1 MADSFWE
8 KQQQRKS
15 WVPWLVTVLVVLLA
29 GVVAWFGQGAHRALQ
44 DRLSAA
50 EAEALKGHE
59 RAKAAEQAQKD
70 LEEKLASFDAERA
83 QLATKLDQLSS
94 ERDQLTQVV
103 QEKDAELARLKATY
117 QDLEE
122 KMKAEIAEG
131 EIRLTQGEGRI
142 QVDLVDKILFDSG
155 EASLTERGAEVLTRL
170 GGVLVG
176 VEGRTIQVSGHTDDS
191 PPSPRLAA
199 TFPTNWELS
208 VARAVNVVRFLQE
221 KANVPARRL
230 VAAGY
235 GETHP
240 VASNATPKGR
250 ARNRRIELLLIPEL
264 PAAKPAELTEA
275 SAKSPAAPELKKA
288 VADTPA
294 PKGAVQPAKGTK
306 PGSR

>member
-15 WVPWLVTVLVVLLA
+15 WVPWLLTVLVVLLA
-29 GVVAWFGQGAHRALQ
+29 GVMAWFGQGALRTAQ
-44 DRLSAA
+44 ERLTAA
-50 EAEALKGHE
+50 EAEALKAHE
-59 RAKAAEQAQKD
+59 RAKSGEQVQQQ
-70 LEEKLASFDAERA
+70 LQEKLAAFEAEKS
-83 QLATKLDQLSS
+83 QLATQLNQLSS

-122 KMKAEIAEG
+122 KMKSEIADG
-131 EIRLTQGEGRI
+131 EIRLSQAEGRI

-191 PPSPRLAA
+191 PPSSRLAA

-221 KANVPARRL
+221 KAKVPARRL

-235 GETHP
+235 SETHP

-250 ARNRRIELLLIPEL
+250 ARNRRIEILLIPEL
-264 PAAKPAELTEA
+264 PSAKPAELTN
-275 SAKSPAAPELKKA
+275 AAPEVKKA
-288 VADTPA
+288 VADA
-294 PKGAVQPAKGTK
+294 PPPKDAVQPVKGTK
-306 PGSR
+306 PAQR

>member
-1 MADSFWE
+1 MTDSYWD
-8 KQQQRKS
+8 KQQQPPQPKRAS
-15 WVPWLVTVLVVLLA
+15 WLPWLITVLVVLLA
-29 GVVAWFGQGAHRALQ
+29 GVLTWFGQGAYRALQ
-44 DRLSAA
+44 ARADASD
-50 EAEALKGHE
+50 AEALKAHE

-70 LEEKLASFDAERA
+70 LEAKLAA
-83 QLATKLDQLSS
+83 LDSEKSQLSTQLS
-94 ERDQLTQVV
+94 QLSTERDQLTQVV

-122 KMKAEIAEG
+122 KMKAEIADG
-131 EIRLTQGEGRI
+131 EIRLSQAEGRI

-155 EASLTERGAEVLTRL
+155 EATLTERGAGVLTRL
-170 GGVLVG
+170 GAVLVG

-191 PPSPRLAA
+191 PPSQRLAA

-221 KANVPARRL
+221 KAKVPARRL

-250 ARNRRIELLLIPEL
+250 ARNRRIEILLIPEL
-264 PAAKPAELTEA
+264 PTAKPAELTSD
-275 SAKSPAAPELKKA
+275 SAK
-288 VADTPA
+288 
-294 PKGAVQPAKGTK
+294 
-306 PGSR
+306 

>member
-1 MADSFWE
+1 MTDSYWD
-8 KQQQRKS
+8 KQQPPRPKRAS
-15 WVPWLVTVLVVLLA
+15 LVPWLITVLVVLLA
-29 GVVAWFGQGAHRALQ
+29 GVLAWFGQGEYRTLQARAE
-44 DRLSAA
+44 AA
-50 EAEALKGHE
+50 DAEALKAHE
-59 RAKAAEQAQKD
+59 RAKAAEQAQKE
-70 LEEKLASFDAERA
+70 LEAKLASLDSERS
-83 QLATKLDQLSS
+83 QLSTQLS
-94 ERDQLTQVV
+94 QLSTERDQLSQVV

-131 EIRLTQGEGRI
+131 EIQLSQAEGRI

-155 EASLTERGAEVLTRL
+155 EASLTERGAGVLTRL
-170 GGVLVG
+170 GAVLVG

-191 PPSPRLAA
+191 PPSQRLAA

-235 GETHP
+235 GDTHP

-250 ARNRRIELLLIPEL
+250 ARNRRIEILLIPEL
-264 PAAKPAELTEA
+264 PAAKPAALSND
-275 SAKSPAAPELKKA
+275 SAK
-288 VADTPA
+288 
-294 PKGAVQPAKGTK
+294 
-306 PGSR
+306 